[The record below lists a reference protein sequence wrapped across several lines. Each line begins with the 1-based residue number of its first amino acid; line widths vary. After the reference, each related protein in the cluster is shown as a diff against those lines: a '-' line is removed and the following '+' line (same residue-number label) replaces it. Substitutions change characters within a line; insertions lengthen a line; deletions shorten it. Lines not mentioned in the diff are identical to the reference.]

1 MIFSLFGRS
10 PFKPVQQHMQQV
22 FLCVSQLR
30 GLFQIL
36 DRGECF
42 EKGQP
47 SKELDEAIQLIKEK
61 EHLADLTKNELRRRL
76 EKSLFLPF
84 DRSYLLEILA
94 LQDLI
99 ADNCEKIAQRT
110 ALIELPILPQ
120 WKHQFFA
127 LLEQEIEHVENAVA
141 VIEEIDA
148 LAKSSFGGREAAHL
162 EAMIEE
168 IAIGHARCLQSEQI
182 FLRALFQHAD
192 EMPYP
197 AFLLWERIVERLGKI
212 SFYTEK
218 ALYRLKR
225 VLFYLRGFQSGKR
238 SGRSS

>member
-30 GLFQIL
+30 ALFTIL
-36 DRGECF
+36 DKGNCF
-42 EKGQP
+42 EKNAP
-47 SKELDEAIQLIKEK
+47 SAELEEAIQTIKER
-61 EHLADLTKNELRRRL
+61 EHLADLSKSELRRRL

-84 DRSYLLEILA
+84 DRRYLLEILS

-110 ALIELPILPQ
+110 ALIELPILPEWRQ
-120 WKHQFFA
+120 QFFA
-127 LLEQEIEHVENAVA
+127 LLDQEIQHVENAVA

-148 LAKSSFGGREAAHL
+148 LAKSSFGGREATHL

-182 FLRALFQHAD
+182 FLRALFQNAD
-192 EMPYP
+192 KMPYP
-197 AFLLWERIVERLGKI
+197 AFLIWERIIERLGKI

-225 VLFYLRGFQSGKR
+225 VLFHLRGIQPS
-238 SGRSS
+238 SGRNA